1 MAVCLLPTSRPVCYI
16 NTLIRLI
23 MSGHF
28 QKHLKLA
35 IYNICTQI
43 QKPDIVTY
51 SILYFTMGGRWG
63 A

>member
-1 MAVCLLPTSRPVCYI
+1 MAVCFLPTNRPVFYI
-16 NTLIRLI
+16 NILIHLI

-51 SILYFTMGGRWG
+51 SIFYSTMGGRWI